1 VQYNINGTSFA
12 GGRILA
18 SGYVSSNNQSSASVD
33 ILKEALFKF
42 QLERN
47 YFTSTP
53 YELTLVAAANS
64 SSGTNG
70 LYASMDWEEI
80 SR

>member
-1 VQYNINGTSFA
+1 MSVRWKYNDATA
-12 GGRILA
+12 TT
-18 SGYVSSNNQSSASVD
+18 QSKVPID

-47 YFTSTP
+47 SFTSTP
-53 YELTLVAAANS
+53 EILYLGISSQSAGADVYATL
-64 SSGTNG
+64 
-70 LYASMDWEEI
+70 DWEEI

>member
-1 VQYNINGTSFA
+1 MA
-12 GGRILA
+12 
-18 SGYVSSNNQSSASVD
+18 SNNQTSASVD

-47 YFTSTP
+47 TFTSTP
-53 YELTLVAAANS
+53 EILTIRVS
-64 SSGTNG
+64 SDTNTQDVFS
-70 LYASMDWEEI
+70 SMDWEEI